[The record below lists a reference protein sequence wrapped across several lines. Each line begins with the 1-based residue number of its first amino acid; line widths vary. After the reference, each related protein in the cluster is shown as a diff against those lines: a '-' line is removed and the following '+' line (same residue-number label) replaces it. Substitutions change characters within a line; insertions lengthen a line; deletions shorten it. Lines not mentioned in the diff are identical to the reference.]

1 MRIGLILLLNLFQGM
16 VTKIQ
21 MMFCNQMIPKQQY
34 QQQDSVTGAD
44 HRFADERQPQ
54 AMTWLTTPLFAAL
67 LCSLCIHSLAVF
79 AAFNLVPIRPS
90 AEIRTL
96 FVYIA
101 SPSKLPVRE
110 NSSETSPEAIIP
122 QEHPPVPNESILSP
136 TPEPVAAKL
145 DDIPPPSQVQA
156 ESPPSLSPVRPAV
169 KKLVSSRTKKVVTPE
184 ITPTASPADPLLI
197 AGNSRSNRV
206 EELPAPVF
214 QQTMATAPQMKPV
227 DSSEKVR
234 PGNTHADI
242 QHFRDQQL
250 DNIGAKVMAVLQYPA
265 MAKRMNWQ
273 GQASIGF
280 ILHPSGEVT
289 NLVVEKSSGFPVLDK
304 QAIAAVQ
311 AAAPFIG
318 PTTQLTMTLPIRFHL
333 D

>member
-1 MRIGLILLLNLFQGM
+1 MD
-16 VTKIQ
+16 
-21 MMFCNQMIPKQQY
+21 MMLCNQMLPKQQY
-34 QQQDSVTGAD
+34 QQQDSVAGGD
-44 HRFADERQPQ
+44 HRLADERQPQ
-54 AMTWLTTPLFAAL
+54 ALPWLTTPLFAAL

-79 AAFNLVPIRPS
+79 AAFNLFSIRQS

-96 FVYIA
+96 SVYTA
-101 SPSKLPVRE
+101 SLTKLPVRE
-110 NSSETSPEAIIP
+110 NSSETLPEAIIP
-122 QEHPPVPNESILSP
+122 QEHPLVSNESILSS
-136 TPEPVAAKL
+136 TPEPVAAKI
-145 DDIPPPSQVQA
+145 DDIPTPSQVQTV
-156 ESPPSLSPVRPAV
+156 SPPPLSPVRPAV

-184 ITPTASPADPLLI
+184 ITTAASPADPLLI
-197 AGNSRSNRV
+197 AGNSGSNRV

-214 QQTMATAPQMKPV
+214 QQAMATAPQMKPV
-227 DSSEKVR
+227 DSPEPVR
-234 PGNTHADI
+234 PGHTYAEI
-242 QHFRDQQL
+242 QQFRDRQL

-265 MAKRMNWQ
+265 MARRMKWQ

-311 AAAPFIG
+311 TAAPFIG